1 MPDLFEAQQDRDQRF
16 REEAEQPAQP
26 AAIPSP
32 VEPMI
37 ASDTTIPVAPSFT
50 RMQRIK
56 NKFHRMSL
64 FTTYCENPENI
75 HFSTQEPDEKVLI
88 FMRKSKFLNLS
99 WILTAVILAIMPNIL
114 FIFRDQF
121 AAITPPPQYLLLI
134 IPFYYLLI
142 ITYAFVNFIIW
153 YYNAALVT
161 NKRVIDIDFHQL
173 VMKEVDETKLALVQD
188 ISYRQEGVFENMFD
202 FGYVLIQT
210 AGTIDNFEFY
220 GLPKPDHVVQVVQQL
235 IGGRRAYEP

>member
-16 REEAEQPAQP
+16 RDTDTTPAEP

-37 ASDTTIPVAPSFT
+37 SPDANIPIAPSFT
-50 RMQRIK
+50 KMQRLK
-56 NKFHRMSL
+56 NKINRMDL
-64 FTTYCENPENI
+64 FTTYCENPQNI
-75 HFSTQEPDEKVLI
+75 HFATQEQDEKVLI
-88 FMRKSKFLNLS
+88 FMRKSNFLNLS
-99 WILTAVILAIMPNIL
+99 WILTTIVLAIVPSIL
-114 FIFRDQF
+114 FGFRNQF
-121 AAITPPPQYLLLI
+121 AQITPPTAYLLII
-134 IPFYYLLI
+134 IPFYYLLV

-188 ISYRQEGVFENMFD
+188 VSYRQDGVFENMFD

-220 GLPKPDHVVQVVQQL
+220 GLPKPDHVVQVVQEL
-235 IGGRRAYEP
+235 IGGRRMYEP